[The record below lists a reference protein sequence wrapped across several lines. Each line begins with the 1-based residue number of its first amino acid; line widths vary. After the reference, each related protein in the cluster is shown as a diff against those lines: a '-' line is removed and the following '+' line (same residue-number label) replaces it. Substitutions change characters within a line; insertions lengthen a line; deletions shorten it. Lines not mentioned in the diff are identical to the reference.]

1 MSILNG
7 RGRRGA
13 VLCAAAVNAVMFHPV
28 LARGA
33 GGDVEE
39 VIVTA
44 EKLGRSLMDTPA
56 STVVLDERAL
66 EKRAGIATTRDLL
79 ESIPNVVLSGTGNTA
94 PVVRGVD
101 GTGAAQG
108 ADAFFAG
115 SRPRLNVQV
124 DGRALSYNE
133 IVFGDSAIWD
143 VQQVEVLRGA
153 QSTLQGRNAIAG
165 TIVTKTKDPTFGNEG
180 AVRLAG
186 GNYEQQRASGVV
198 SGPISDDVAYRLAAD
213 WMSWQSFVK
222 GWQGFPGVADPADFS
237 ALTLR
242 GKLLFQPQSIAGW
255 KTLVTLNHLDYSG
268 PQTENVSRPFGDHAT
283 DFTFQPVFQPKTSGV
298 IVDTNYELS
307 SQWTAAAVLSGTD
320 LNVKREARAGNG
332 IVNIDGREYQFEPR
346 LSYRGDGRN
355 AAVAGLYL
363 FRADQDESI
372 DFPSPQTFD
381 DRITTA
387 ALFGE
392 ATIVLSE
399 TLDLIAGARYEE
411 ETHERYGGDNVSVAI
426 ALDETYR
433 AFLPKLGLA
442 WHVTESVTLGGV
454 VSRGYNG
461 GGGGFTFDE
470 ASGLFTNYQYDPEYV
485 VTYELYARQQL
496 GNGRVQLTA
505 NVFYSDYDDMQ
516 LSYDL
521 TPADPTDFSFIV
533 RNAPKAET
541 YGAEVGAN
549 AALTQELSIY
559 GSVGLLH
566 AKITEYPGSGFQGNE
581 LPMSPSAT
589 ASMGVALNRD
599 RWDASFDAHYSA
611 SYYSDIENNPRGNV
625 DPYWLANAQLGYRR
639 EQWRVYG
646 SINNIFDSGKPVA
659 IFSGPTPEEDGANIL
674 APRSYWLGAQWSW

>member
-7 RGRRGA
+7 RARHGA
-13 VLCAAAVNAVMFHPV
+13 VLCAAAAVNVAMFHPV
-28 LARGA
+28 FAQDDG
-33 GGDVEE
+33 VEE

-44 EKLGRSLMDTPA
+44 EKLGRSVVDTPA
-56 STVVLDERAL
+56 STVVLDHDAIQR
-66 EKRAGIATTRDLL
+66 RAGVATTRDLL

-94 PVVRGVD
+94 PVIRGVD

-115 SRPRLNVQV
+115 SRPRLNIQI

-165 TIVTKTKDPTFGNEG
+165 TIVTKTKDPTFENEG
-180 AVRLAG
+180 ALRVEG

-198 SGPISDDVAYRLAAD
+198 SGPISDDVAYRFAAD
-213 WMSWQSFVK
+213 WMSWHSFVK
-222 GWQGFPGVADPADFS
+222 GWQGFPGVEDPGDFS

-268 PQTENVSRPFGDHAT
+268 PQTEIVGRPYAAQVT
-283 DFTFQPVFQPKTSGV
+283 NYTFEPVFEPKTTGV
-298 IVDTNYELS
+298 IVDTQYELS
-307 SQWTAAAVLSGTD
+307 SGLTAQAVLSGTD
-320 LNVKREARAGNG
+320 LSVKRKANPGDG
-332 IVNIDGREYQFEPR
+332 IVNIDGHEYQFEPR
-346 LSYRGDGRN
+346 LNYRGEGRT

-363 FRADQDESI
+363 FRAEQDESI

-381 DRITTA
+381 DEISTA
-387 ALFGE
+387 AIFGE
-392 ATIVLSE
+392 ATLE
-399 TLDLIAGARYEE
+399 LNEKLDLIAGARYEE

-442 WHVTESVTLGGV
+442 WHVTESTTVGGV

-470 ASGLFTNYQYDPEYV
+470 VSELFTNYQYDPEYV
-485 VTYELYARQQL
+485 VSYELYARRQL
-496 GNGRVQLTA
+496 RDGRVLLTA
-505 NVFYSDYDDMQ
+505 NVFYSDYKDMQ

-521 TPADPTDFSFIV
+521 TPANSTDFSFIV
-533 RNAPKAET
+533 KNAPKAET

-549 AALTQELSIY
+549 ATLTQEIAVY
-559 GSVGLLH
+559 GSIGLLH
-566 AKITEYPGSGFQGNE
+566 AEITQYPGSGFQGNE

-589 ASMGVALNRD
+589 ASAGIAFNRD
-599 RWDASFDAHYSA
+599 RWDASFNARYST
-611 SYYSDIENNPRGNV
+611 SYYSDIKNNPRGNV
-625 DPYWLANAQLGYRR
+625 DPCWVANAQLGYRWDQIR
-639 EQWRVYG
+639 IYG
-646 SINNIFDSGKPVA
+646 SVNNLFDSGKAMA
-659 IFSGPTPEEDGANIL
+659 IFSGPTPAEDSANIV

>member
-1 MSILNG
+1 MSMLNG
-7 RGRRGA
+7 RNRHGA
-13 VLCAAAVNAVMFHPV
+13 MLCAAAAVNGAMFHPLV
-28 LARGA
+28 AQGE
-33 GGDVEE
+33 DVEE

-44 EKLGRSLMDTPA
+44 EKLGRSVLNTPA
-56 STVVLDERAL
+56 STVVLDRNELER
-66 EKRAGIATTRDLL
+66 RAGISTTRDLL
-79 ESIPNVVLSGTGNTA
+79 EAIANVVLSGTGNTA
-94 PVVRGVD
+94 PVIRGID

-115 SRPRLNVQV
+115 SRPRLNVQI

-165 TIVTKTKDPTFGNEG
+165 TIVTKTKDPTFESEG
-180 AVRLAG
+180 ALRVAG

-198 SGPISDDVAYRLAAD
+198 SGPISDDVAYRMAAD
-213 WMSWQSFVK
+213 WMSWRSFVK
-222 GWQGFPGVADPADFS
+222 DWQGFPGVSDPADFS

-268 PQTENVSRPFGDHAT
+268 PQTESVARPFGAQVASYT
-283 DFTFQPVFQPKTSGV
+283 LQPVFEPKTTGV
-298 IVDTNYELS
+298 IVDTRYELS
-307 SQWTAAAVLSGTD
+307 SGLTAEAVLSGTD
-320 LNVKREARAGNG
+320 LSVQRKANPGDG
-332 IVNIDGREYQFEPR
+332 IVSIDGREYQFEPR

-372 DFPSPQTFD
+372 DFPSPQAFD
-381 DRITTA
+381 DRISTA
-387 ALFGE
+387 AIFGE
-392 ATIVLSE
+392 ATFELSAR
-399 TLDLIAGARYEE
+399 LDLIAGARYEE

-442 WHVTESVTLGGV
+442 WHVTESAAVGGV

-470 ASGLFTNYQYDPEYV
+470 TSGLFTNYQYDPEYV
-485 VTYELYARQQL
+485 VSYELYARRQL
-496 GNGRVQLTA
+496 RDGRVLLTA
-505 NVFYSDYDDMQ
+505 NVFYSDYEDMQ

-521 TPADPTDFSFIV
+521 TPAIPTDFSFIV
-533 RNAPKAET
+533 KNAPQAET
-541 YGAEVGAN
+541 YGAEAGVN
-549 AALTQELSIY
+549 AALTPGLSVY

-566 AKITEYPGSGFQGNE
+566 AKITQYPGSGFQGNE

-589 ASMGVALNRD
+589 AWMGVAFNRD
-599 RWDASFDAHYSA
+599 RWDASFNARYSS

-625 DPYWLANAQLGYRR
+625 DPYWLANAQLGYRWD
-639 EQWRVYG
+639 QWRVYG
-646 SINNIFDSGKPVA
+646 SVNNVFDSGKAIA
-659 IFSGPTPEEDGANIL
+659 IFSGPTPAEDSANIL